1 MSGTW
6 KLCCC
11 LGARLCPA
19 VYDPMFHEVLTASI
33 LTGFAVLSSSVSCFV
48 RTLTKTCPSWVALHG
63 VAHSFIEL
71 CKPLCH
77 DKAVICEGAHG
88 NPFTNVC

>member
-1 MSGTW
+1 
-6 KLCCC
+6 
-11 LGARLCPA
+11 
-19 VYDPMFHEVLTASI
+19 MFHEVLTASI
-33 LTGFAVLSSSVSCFV
+33 LMGFAVLSSVDHVLSELSLRPVH
-48 RTLTKTCPSWVALHG
+48 LGWLG
-63 VAHSFIEL
+63 MAHSFIEL